1 VDHGARGTTTTGGA
15 DAAPIAPARV
25 PDHRAGADD
34 GLAPDRPTGEGAAA
48 PASARRPRLGRD
60 LTLLGIVG
68 VLLIAAVA
76 AGAATLYRE
85 FYSPTAFVERYLGML
100 AEGRAADALAVP
112 GVAVD
117 SAQLEAAGLPAA
129 SSEALLRR
137 DALATLTDIEITG
150 EEQTEDGTV
159 LVSVRY
165 SAGAFPGTTTFEV
178 ERDGWV
184 GVAPTWRFATT
195 PLALMRLTVNGSM
208 TFDVNG
214 FEIDKRQVSPEGVD
228 ADPLAPVSLLVFS
241 PGIYSVSVDNAIA
254 ATRGVAVLSDSPLAD
269 VPVELQAFATPGF
282 VEIVQTRVEE
292 FLTACATQDVL
303 QPTACPFGY
312 VVQDRIV
319 SPPVWSIVEQPK
331 VSVLP
336 DGAGWRIPAADAV
349 ARIAVDIQS
358 LFDGTVDS
366 VVEDVP
372 FIVTGSIAILPD
384 GTASITVS
392 GPDTR

>member
-1 VDHGARGTTTTGGA
+1 MGTTTTGGA
-15 DAAPIAPARV
+15 VAGPTAPARV
-25 PDHRAGADD
+25 PDHRAGVDD
-34 GLAPDRPTGEGAAA
+34 GPAPGRPTGEGAAA

-269 VPVELQAFATPGF
+269 VPVELQAFATPEF

-336 DGAGWRIPAADAV
+336 DGAGWRIPGADAV

>member
-1 VDHGARGTTTTGGA
+1 MGTTTTGGA
-15 DAAPIAPARV
+15 DAAPPAPARV
-25 PDHRAGADD
+25 PDHRAGVDD
-34 GLAPDRPTGEGAAA
+34 GLASGRPAGEGAAA
-48 PASARRPRLGRD
+48 PASTRRPRLGRD

-150 EEQTEDGTV
+150 EEQTEEGTV

-208 TFDVNG
+208 TFEVNG

-269 VPVELQAFATPGF
+269 VPVELQAFATPEF

-336 DGAGWRIPAADAV
+336 DGAGWRIPGADAV